1 MTDVVAAIVGGL
13 AAQGY
18 AAVPDALPRPAIAA
32 LRDRAAALAS
42 EGALV
47 PAQVRSA
54 RREVRGDSIAWL
66 DEAPSTPAETV
77 LLAWLAALRDACNR
91 ELLLGLFDFEGHY
104 ALYPP
109 GAAYARHRD
118 RFRDDDARVLSC
130 VLYLNDAWRREEGGA
145 LRLYVGEDAPLD
157 VFPEGGTL
165 VAFLSDTFEHEVLP
179 ATRERI
185 ALAGWFRR
193 RALLSP

>member
-1 MTDVVAAIVGGL
+1 VTDVVAAIVGGL

-66 DEAPSTPAETV
+66 DEARSTPAETV

-145 LRLYVGEDAPLD
+145 LRLYVSEDAPLD
-157 VFPEGGTL
+157 VFP
-165 VAFLSDTFEHEVLP
+165 
-179 ATRERI
+179 
-185 ALAGWFRR
+185 
-193 RALLSP
+193 